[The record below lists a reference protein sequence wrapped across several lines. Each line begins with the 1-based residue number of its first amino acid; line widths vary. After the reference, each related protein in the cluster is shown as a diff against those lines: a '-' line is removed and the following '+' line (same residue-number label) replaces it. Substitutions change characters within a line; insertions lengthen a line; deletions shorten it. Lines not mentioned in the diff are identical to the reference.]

1 MSIRSR
7 LAALSLIGALAILP
21 SLSFAQANKPPATPP
36 ATTSAP
42 AQTEPAKTQPMDI
55 NTATKQQLMTLDGI
69 GEARSDAIIK
79 GRPYTAKNQLVDK
92 SIVPAATYEKI
103 KEQIVAKQVTAS
115 PPAVK
120 K

>member
-7 LAALSLIGALAILP
+7 LAVLSLIGALAVLP
-21 SLSFAQANKPPATPP
+21 SLSFAQTNKPLATPP
-36 ATTSAP
+36 ATTSV
-42 AQTEPAKTQPMDI
+42 PAKTEPTDI

-92 SIVPAATYEKI
+92 NIVPAAVYDKI
-103 KEQIVAKQVTAS
+103 KDQIIAKQVT
-115 PPAVK
+115 PTK

>member
-42 AQTEPAKTQPMDI
+42 AKTEPMDI
-55 NTATKQQLMTLDGI
+55 NTATKAQLMTLDGI

-92 SIVPAATYEKI
+92 SIVPAAVYDKI
-103 KEQIVAKQVTAS
+103 KDQIVAKQVVAS